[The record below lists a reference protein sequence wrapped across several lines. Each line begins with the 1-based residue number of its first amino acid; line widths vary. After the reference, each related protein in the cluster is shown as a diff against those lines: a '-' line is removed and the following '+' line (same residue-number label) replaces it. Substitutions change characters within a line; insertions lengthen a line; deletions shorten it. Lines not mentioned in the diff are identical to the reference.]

1 MTTILPHKATK
12 QLNAAYKTAYK
23 KTDSLPVLTHFHIYT
38 HDNRLIVESFN
49 LETASREKI
58 ECKIENE
65 INICVPA
72 RAFKDWIS
80 VLAKNYPVPVNFK
93 MDAKLMML
101 YAEIPIANS
110 RTSFKCIDPDEF
122 PAIDQFLP
130 A

>member
-12 QLNAAYKTAYK
+12 QLNAAYKTVFRK
-23 KTDSLPVLTHFHIYT
+23 DLLPVLTHFHIYT
-38 HDNRLIVESFN
+38 QDKMLIVESFN

-58 ECKIENE
+58 ECKLENE

-93 MDAKLMML
+93 MDARTMILH
-101 YAEIPIANS
+101 AEIPLAHS

-122 PAIDQFLP
+122 PAIDKFLP